1 MMLNKVPK
9 GFLNLVISKN
19 VLPIIIFIIAFS
31 IRLVYL
37 IELTN
42 NSPFSSYLYL
52 DALRYDSW
60 AQSIAF
66 GIEHV
71 IEPAFR
77 APLYPLFIAA
87 IYKIFGHNL
96 LIVRLVQ
103 MFLGAL
109 ICVLIYYVALK
120 VFNKRA
126 AAISA
131 FIGAFYGPFL
141 YWAGEMLIV
150 TFIVFLDLVMLLTL
164 LHAIEKSSA
173 LYWMLGGVVLG
184 LSSIARPNVL
194 IFIPW
199 VIVLIFLVHKLRETS
214 VTKKLKFVYVLCFL
228 VGTFVVILPVTIRNY
243 VDTKDF
249 VLISSQGGINFYV
262 GNNPDA
268 DGRTAQAP
276 GIAEAHGEF
285 LDNMWLVS
293 VKHAEETT
301 GKRLM
306 PSQVSQFW
314 YRQGL
319 RFIFENPWKWFKLMS
334 KKCTHFWTGVEI
346 TNNEDVYY
354 FTRFSTVLKALMWHK
369 GLAFPFGII
378 CPLALVGIIVSRRYW
393 RRLLLFYGFMFSYM
407 LSVVLFF
414 VCARY
419 RMPVIP
425 ILLIFA
431 GYTIHYWV
439 KKLMSRDFK
448 LFLSSLAGTIL
459 IGILV
464 HINCDGVTN
473 INRAQAHL
481 FAGNAYEQHGNYK
494 QAIDEYLKAI
504 EFVPAH
510 SMAYH
515 GLGTAYAK
523 MREYDAAEQ
532 MFRKVLEIEP
542 FNTRAHFNLGT
553 VYTAQSKFT
562 EALHEYEVALEMDP
576 HYELAAYWAA
586 VLYERLGRWDEA
598 LAKLEKVL
606 QINPY
611 NERAQSKMNVIK
623 QKLESSTNKTSPR

>member
-1 MMLNKVPK
+1 MFNKVSK
-9 GFLNLVISKN
+9 GFLNLVVSKN
-19 VLPIIIFIIAFS
+19 ALPIIIFVIAFLV
-31 IRLVYL
+31 RFVYL
-37 IELTN
+37 IELTH

-66 GIEHV
+66 GIKHV
-71 IEPAFR
+71 MEPAFR
-77 APLYPLFIAA
+77 APLYPLFLAA
-87 IYKIFGHNL
+87 IYNIFGHNL
-96 LIVRLVQ
+96 FIARLVQ

-109 ICVLIYYVALK
+109 ICVLIYYVASK
-120 VFNKRA
+120 VFNKRIA
-126 AAISA
+126 VISA
-131 FIGAFYGPFL
+131 LIGAFYGPFL

-150 TFIVFLDLVMLLTL
+150 TLIVFLDLVMLLIVL
-164 LHAIEKSSA
+164 QAIEKSST
-173 LYWMLGGVVLG
+173 LYWLFGGIVLG

-194 IFIPW
+194 VFIPW
-199 VIVLIFLVHKLRETS
+199 VVVLIFLVHKLRETG
-214 VTKKLKFVYVLCFL
+214 VIKKLKLVYMLCFL
-228 VGTFVVILPVTIRNY
+228 AGTFVVIVPVTIGNY
-243 VDTKDF
+243 LDTKDF

-276 GIAEAHGEF
+276 GIMEAHGEF

-293 VKHAEETT
+293 VKHAEETE

-319 RFIFENPWKWFKLMS
+319 RFILENPWEWFKLML
-334 KKCTHFWTGVEI
+334 KKCAYFLTGVEI

-354 FTRFSTVLKALMWHK
+354 FTRFSTVLRALMWHK
-369 GLAFPFGII
+369 GIAFPFGII
-378 CPLALVGIIVSRRYW
+378 CPLALVGIIISRRHW
-393 RRLLLFYGFMFSYM
+393 RRLLLLYGFMFFYM

-425 ILLIFA
+425 VFLIFA
-431 GYTIHYWV
+431 GYTISYCVQRLKSHEY
-439 KKLMSRDFK
+439 K
-448 LFLSSLAGTIL
+448 LFFYTMASTIL

-464 HINCDGVTN
+464 NSSIGGVTI
-473 INRAQAHL
+473 INRAQAYL
-481 FAGNAYEQHGNYK
+481 FAGNAYEARGLYR
-494 QAIDEYLKAI
+494 QAIDEYKTAI
-504 EFVPAH
+504 EFMPDH

-523 MREYDAAEQ
+523 IRDYNTAEQ
-532 MFRKVLEIEP
+532 MFKKVLEIEP
-542 FNTRAHFNLGT
+542 FNTWAHFNLGT
-553 VYTAQSKFT
+553 VYTAQHKYDK
-562 EALHEYEVALEMDP
+562 ALDEYEAALEIDP
-576 HYELAAYWAA
+576 EYELAAYWAA
-586 VLYERLGRWDEA
+586 VVCERLERWDETIVH
-598 LAKLEKVL
+598 LEKVL

-611 NERAQSKMNVIK
+611 NERAQRKINIVE
-623 QKLESSTNKTSPR
+623 QRLERSTNKITP